1 MHDKQALE
9 FAQSLADAAR
19 PIALRYFRTPLEIT
33 RKTDE
38 SAVTVADQEIESTLR
53 TLIHERFL
61 HHGIIGEE
69 YGSAPD
75 VDHTWIL
82 DPIDGTKSFIMGNP
96 LFGTLIGLL
105 RGNNPFIGIIDIPAM
120 GERWIGNGKH
130 TTFNDGINSCAAMVS
145 NCEVIEHARL
155 YATSSAF
162 PKLRERNAIEIL
174 GKQVSVMQPA
184 CDCYAYGQLAAGHCD
199 LVIEMS
205 LEPYDF
211 LPLIPVV
218 KGAGGWMTDWEGNP
232 LSLNSDGRVIAAA
245 SKALLE
251 TTIHALKKA

>member
-1 MHDKQALE
+1 MHVKQALE
-9 FAQSLADAAR
+9 FAQFLANTAR
-19 PIALRYFRTPLEIT
+19 PITLRYFRTPLGIM

-38 SAVTVADQEIESTLR
+38 SAVTVVDQEIESTLR
-53 TLIHERFL
+53 PLIHERFP

-69 YGSAPD
+69 YGSAPG
-75 VDHTWIL
+75 VNHTWII

-105 RGNNPFIGIIDIPAM
+105 RGDQPFIGVIDVPVM

-130 TTFNDGINSCAAMVS
+130 TTFNDGTNSSVAMVS

-155 YATSSAF
+155 YATSSDF
-162 PKLRERNAIEIL
+162 PKLHERNAVERL
-174 GKQVSVMQPA
+174 SKQVSIMQPA
-184 CDCYAYGQLAAGHCD
+184 CDCYAYGLLASGHCD
-199 LVIEMS
+199 LVIEIS
-205 LEPYDF
+205 LEPYDI

-251 TTIHALKKA
+251 TTIHAL